1 MVKVRRMSGL
11 SIVFETGRDKQRAM
25 PPGQGHP
32 ALVGGSEIVNLSSPS
47 WYMRT
52 GYSAMSQ
59 WAAIADRSCAASP
72 LLSRKGIDAA
82 TNSSGRTR

>member
-1 MVKVRRMSGL
+1 MSGL

-47 WYMRT
+47 SGWYMRT